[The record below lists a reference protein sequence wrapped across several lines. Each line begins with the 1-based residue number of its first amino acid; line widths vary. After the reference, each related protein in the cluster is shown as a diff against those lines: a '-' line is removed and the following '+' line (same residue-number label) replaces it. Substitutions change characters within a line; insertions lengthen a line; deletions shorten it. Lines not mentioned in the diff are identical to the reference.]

1 MYCLINF
8 SDENAENLGLTWLKS
23 LIYIYLNNET
33 FFVSND
39 FFYKII
45 ADLNFSHNI
54 KDKLVNKLYKNI
66 ENEQKLKLETLFTVK
81 FYFIENL

>member
-1 MYCLINF
+1 MAAYLYLYKNYKI
-8 SDENAENLGLTWLKS
+8 LKDYN
-23 LIYIYLNNET
+23 LIYHLTLKNET

-45 ADLNFSHNI
+45 AYLNFSHNI

-81 FYFIENL
+81 FDFIENL